1 MLFILKQLDV
11 QNLTISSEA
20 KQLPL
25 MIKAVKCAATGR
37 LAVLPII
44 SKIL

>member
-25 MIKAVKCAATGR
+25 IIKELNAQLQDGWQFCR
-37 LAVLPII
+37 
-44 SKIL
+44 